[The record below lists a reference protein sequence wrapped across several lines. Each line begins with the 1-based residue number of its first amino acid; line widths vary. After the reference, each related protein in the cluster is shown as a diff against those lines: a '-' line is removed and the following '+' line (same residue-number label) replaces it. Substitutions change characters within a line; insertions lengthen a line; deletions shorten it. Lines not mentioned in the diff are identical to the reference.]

1 MTNDL
6 NSRGIYIHI
15 PFCRAKCGY
24 CDFYSVP
31 LTNTDWLEQYTRGLA
46 AEIEQRASFYDGR
59 SIRTIYLGGG
69 TPSLLTPTQI
79 ERILNK
85 LDKLFP
91 LDSNLEVTMEA
102 NPITIDQHYLHDCH
116 QAGINRLS
124 LGIQSFS
131 DRELRLLGRLHL
143 ARDSEEA
150 ILAARA
156 AGFSNIN
163 LDLIYGIPGQ
173 TTDDWIFNLDRAV
186 QADPQ
191 HLSLYLLQLEPHTP
205 MGRRVDQGQLSML
218 EDEQEYQLYQISREL
233 LAQNGYQQYEISN
246 FARPGR
252 ECQHNLLYWQS
263 CEYLGLGAGAVS
275 FIDRSRHQNTVHLD
289 RYLVAS
295 ADYPRGFWQGDI
307 LEEMDERQRWV
318 DAVILGLRTTQGIN
332 LADFQSRFGVD
343 LRQEYGELI
352 NELLAGGFINIKD
365 GYLHLTPS
373 AYFIS
378 NQVLYRFIA

>member
-1 MTNDL
+1 MTNDR

-31 LTNTDWLEQYTRGLA
+31 LTNTDWLEQYTQGLV
-46 AEIEQRASFYDGR
+46 AEIEQRASFYDGQP
-59 SIRTIYLGGG
+59 IRTIYLGGG

-79 ERILNK
+79 ERLLNK

-91 LDSNLEVTMEA
+91 LDSKIEVTMEA
-102 NPITIDQHYLHDCH
+102 NPITIDQHYLHDCL

-124 LGIQSFS
+124 LGVQSFS

-150 ILAARA
+150 ILAAQA

-173 TTDDWIFNLDRAV
+173 TTDDWIFNLGRAV

-205 MGRRVDQGQLSML
+205 IGRQVDQGQLCLL

-233 LAQNGYQQYEISN
+233 LAENRYQQYEISN
-246 FARPGR
+246 FARPGK

-275 FIDRSRHQNTVHLD
+275 FVDRVRHQNTVHLD

-295 ADYPRGFWQGDI
+295 ADYPSGFWQGDI

-318 DAVILGLRTTQGIN
+318 DAVILGLRTTRGIN

-343 LRQEYGELI
+343 LYQEYAELI
-352 NELLAGGFINIKD
+352 NELLAGGFINIKY
-365 GYLHLTPS
+365 GYLHLAPS